1 MNWKKPTSAP
11 YWPRP
16 ELWTRRPKRW
26 ASMLRPCIANASSTT
41 CEQHP
46 MKLAMKLRT
55 RLFLSIS
62 ALITVALLGLLLGLV
77 SVMQMA
83 KSQEALIKHNFVTL
97 DLGLKLRQNLGDQL
111 VMMLNEQPDR
121 NALQQAQE
129 QFRELLAQ
137 GVEHDAQNSIDTGFD
152 QARVDYQQ
160 FLQTYQQNRD
170 GAPSLRDDAA
180 LSDSFNKLRNGLLA
194 AHKQALT
201 NINEAESNSR
211 ERALWVAA
219 LLGLVGIAVLGIGF
233 ITAHGIARRFGAP
246 IEALAKAADNI
257 GQGNF
262 EVTLPIS
269 SAAEMNLLTRRFG
282 IMAEALRQHQAT
294 NIDELLAGQQRLQ
307 AVLDSIDDGLLMID
321 RQGRL
326 EHLNPVAQR
335 QLGWDEDRLGQG
347 LGEALQRPE
356 LDEQLYLTLRGGT
369 LDRAPDDL
377 SVEVDGETRLLTYS
391 LTPVSHTKGHILG
404 AVMVLHD
411 VTEQRAFERVRSEF
425 VLRASHELRTPVT
438 GMHMAFGLLQERVH
452 FPTESREADLLN
464 TVNEEM
470 QRLMQLINDLLNF
483 SRYQNGLQKLTLGP
497 CDVSEMLNN
506 ARQRFA
512 DQAEEQN
519 IVIVVEIQEPLPHL
533 HADHTQLDRVLDNLL
548 DNALRHTPQNG
559 LIRLQARRHGERV
572 IISVEDNGEG
582 IAYGQQGRIFEPFV
596 QVGRKKGGAGLGL
609 ALCKEIVQ
617 LHGGR
622 MGVYSRPTQGT
633 QFYMA
638 LPL

>member
-1 MNWKKPTSAP
+1 
-11 YWPRP
+11 
-16 ELWTRRPKRW
+16 
-26 ASMLRPCIANASSTT
+26 
-41 CEQHP
+41 
-46 MKLAMKLRT
+46 MKWAMKLRT
-55 RLFLSIS
+55 RLFFSIS
-62 ALITVALLGLLLGLV
+62 ALITVALLGLALGLV

-83 KSQEALIKHNFVTL
+83 KSQESLIHENFVSL
-97 DLGLKLRQNLGDQL
+97 DTGLKLRQNLGDQL
-111 VMMLNEQPDR
+111 VMMLNEVPARDKLEK
-121 NALQQAQE
+121 LQSE
-129 QFRELLAQ
+129 FRELLAQ
-137 GVEHDAQNSIDTGFD
+137 GVEHDEQSNVDNGFLGV
-152 QARVDYQQ
+152 RSDYEK
-160 FLQTYQQNRD
+160 FLQAYDQSRET
-170 GAPSLRDDAA
+170 PSALRDNSELSERFNTLRNNLVAAHRQA
-180 LSDSFNKLRNGLLA
+180 LSNISQVEA
-194 AHKQALT
+194 QA
-201 NINEAESNSR
+201 R
-211 ERALWVAA
+211 ERALWVAS
-219 LLGLVGIAVLGIGF
+219 LLGLVGLAVLGIGF

-257 GQGNF
+257 GRGNF

-269 SAAEMNLLTRRFG
+269 PAEEMNLLTRRFG
-282 IMAEALRQHQAT
+282 IMAEALRQHQVT
-294 NIDELLAGQQRLQ
+294 NVDELLAGQQRLQ

-369 LDRAPDDL
+369 LERAPEDL
-377 SVEVDGETRLLTYS
+377 EIEVDGESRLLTYS

-438 GMHMAFGLLQERVH
+438 GMHMAFGLFRERAK
-452 FPTESREADLLN
+452 FPADSRESDLLD

-483 SRYQNGLQKLTLGP
+483 SRYQNGLQKLTLAP
-497 CDVSEMLNN
+497 CSIDELLEH
-506 ARQRFA
+506 ARLRFQ
-512 DQAEEQN
+512 DQAQDKGIILSIEAE
-519 IVIVVEIQEPLPHL
+519 EPLPRL
-533 HADHTQLDRVLDNLL
+533 HADRVQLERVLDNLL
-548 DNALRHTPQNG
+548 DNALRHTPENG

-622 MGVYSRPTQGT
+622 MGVYSRPGQGT

>member
-1 MNWKKPTSAP
+1 
-11 YWPRP
+11 
-16 ELWTRRPKRW
+16 
-26 ASMLRPCIANASSTT
+26 
-41 CEQHP
+41 

-55 RLFLSIS
+55 RLFFSIS
-62 ALITVALLGLLLGLV
+62 ALITVALLGLVLGLV

-83 KSQEALIKHNFVTL
+83 SSQESLIQQNFVTL
-97 DLGLKLRQNLGDQL
+97 DTGLKLRQNLGDQL
-111 VMMLNEQPDR
+111 VMMLNETPNSER
-121 NALQQAQE
+121 LGKLQD
-129 QFRELLAQ
+129 QFRVLLEQ
-137 GVEHDAQNSIDTGFD
+137 GVENDERNNVDNGFHE
-152 QARVDYQQ
+152 ARVDYQKFIDAYEESRQ
-160 FLQTYQQNRD
+160 STRSMRD
-170 GAPSLRDDAA
+170 NTELTEA
-180 LSDSFNKLRNGLLA
+180 FNNLRNNLLI
-194 AHKQALT
+194 AHRQSLD
-201 NINEAESNSR
+201 NISKVEIHSR
-211 ERALWVAA
+211 ERALWVAG
-219 LLGLVGIAVLGIGF
+219 LLGLVGIAVLCIGF

-246 IEALAKAADNI
+246 IEALAKAADSI
-257 GQGNF
+257 GKGNF
-262 EVTLPIS
+262 EVTLPIAS
-269 SAAEMNLLTRRFG
+269 GAEMNLLTRRFG
-282 IMAEALRQHQAT
+282 IMAEALRQHQVT
-294 NIDELLAGQQRLQ
+294 NVDELLAGQQRLQ

-335 QLGWDEDRLGQG
+335 QLGWEEPKLGQG
-347 LGEALQRPE
+347 LGAALERPE

-369 LDRAPDDL
+369 LERAPEDL
-377 SVEVDGETRLLTYS
+377 SIEVDGESRLLTYS

-438 GMHMAFGLLQERVH
+438 GMHMAFGLFRERSK
-452 FPTESREADLLN
+452 FPPDSRESDLLD

-483 SRYQNGLQKLTLGP
+483 SRYQNGLQKLTLAP
-497 CDVSEMLNN
+497 VSIEDMLEE
-506 ARQRFA
+506 ARQRFEEKA
-512 DQAEEQN
+512 HEQN
-519 IVIVVEIQEPLPHL
+519 IVLSIETQEPLPRL
-533 HADHTQLDRVLDNLL
+533 HADRAQLERVLDNLM
-548 DNALRHTPQNG
+548 DNALRHTPENG

-622 MGVYSRPTQGT
+622 MGVYSRPGQGT

>member
-1 MNWKKPTSAP
+1 
-11 YWPRP
+11 
-16 ELWTRRPKRW
+16 
-26 ASMLRPCIANASSTT
+26 
-41 CEQHP
+41 

-55 RLFLSIS
+55 RLFFSIS
-62 ALITVALLGLLLGLV
+62 ALITVALLGLVLGLV

-83 KSQEALIKHNFVTL
+83 NSQETLIQQNFVTL
-97 DLGLKLRQNLGDQL
+97 DTGLKLRQNLGDQL
-111 VMMLNEQPDR
+111 VMMLNETPDTTLLGK
-121 NALQQAQE
+121 LQD
-129 QFRELLAQ
+129 QFRVLLDQ
-137 GVEHDAQNSIDTGFD
+137 GIDHDERNNVDNGFH
-152 QARVDYQQ
+152 AAKADYQI
-160 FLQTYQQNRD
+160 FLKEYEESRRLSR
-170 GAPSLRDDAA
+170 ALRDNSELTEA
-180 LSDSFNKLRNGLLA
+180 FNNLRTNLLV
-194 AHKQALT
+194 AHRQALE
-201 NINEAESNSR
+201 NISQVEIHAR
-211 ERALWVAA
+211 DRALWVAA
-219 LLGLVGIAVLGIGF
+219 LLGLVGLAVLCIGF

-257 GQGNF
+257 GKGNF
-262 EVTLPIS
+262 EVTLPIAS
-269 SAAEMNLLTRRFG
+269 GAEMNLLTRRFG

-294 NIDELLAGQQRLQ
+294 NVDELLAGQQRLQ

-335 QLGWDEDRLGQG
+335 QLGWEEPRLGQG

-356 LDEQLYLTLRGGT
+356 LDEQLYLTLRGGN
-369 LDRAPDDL
+369 LERAPEDL
-377 SVEVDGETRLLTYS
+377 AIEVDGESRLLTYS

-438 GMHMAFGLLQERVH
+438 GMHMAFGLFRERAK
-452 FPTESREADLLN
+452 FPEDSRESDLLD

-483 SRYQNGLQKLTLGP
+483 SRYQNGLQKLTLAP
-497 CDVSEMLNN
+497 VSIEEMLEE
-506 ARQRFA
+506 ARQRFDA
-512 DQAEEQN
+512 KASEQG
-519 IVIVVEIQEPLPHL
+519 IVLSIETQEPLPRL
-533 HADHTQLDRVLDNLL
+533 HADRVQLERVLDNLL
-548 DNALRHTPQNG
+548 DNALRHTPENG
-559 LIRLQARRHGERV
+559 LIRLQARRHRERV

-622 MGVYSRPTQGT
+622 MGVYSRPGQGT

>member
-1 MNWKKPTSAP
+1 M
-11 YWPRP
+11 R
-16 ELWTRRPKRW
+16 
-26 ASMLRPCIANASSTT
+26 
-41 CEQHP
+41 
-46 MKLAMKLRT
+46 LAMKLRT

-83 KSQEALIKHNFVTL
+83 SSQEALIRNNFATL
-97 DLGLKLRQNLGDQL
+97 DLGLKLRQSLGDQ
-111 VMMLNEQPDR
+111 MMIMLSEKPDPVAFEASKQQYFQLLDDGIVHAQAGDERQFGFEQAKTDYLSFLQEYDLSR
-121 NALQQAQE
+121 DSTQVLSGNKELTEKFNAL
-129 QFRELLAQ
+129 L
-137 GVEHDAQNSIDTGFD
+137 
-152 QARVDYQQ
+152 
-160 FLQTYQQNRD
+160 
-170 GAPSLRDDAA
+170 
-180 LSDSFNKLRNGLLA
+180 NGLIVE
-194 AHKQALT
+194 QQRALD
-201 NINEAESNSR
+201 NINATERQAR
-211 ERALWVAA
+211 ERALLIAG
-219 LLGLVGIAVLGIGF
+219 LLGLVGLAVLIIGF
-233 ITAHGIARRFGAP
+233 VTAHAIARRFGEP
-246 IEALAKAADNI
+246 IEALVQAADNI

-269 SAAEMNLLTRRFG
+269 SAMEMNQLTKRFG
-282 IMAEALRQHQAT
+282 IMAEALREHQAT

-321 RQGRL
+321 RDGRL

-335 QLGWDEDRLGQG
+335 QLGWDSDRLGQG
-347 LGEALQRPE
+347 LGTALERPE
-356 LDEQLYLTLRGGT
+356 LDDQLQLVLRGGT
-369 LDRAPDDL
+369 LERAPEDL
-377 SVEVDGETRLLTYS
+377 SIEVDGESRLLTFS
-391 LTPVSHTKGHILG
+391 LTPVSHTQGHILG

-438 GMHMAFGLLQERVH
+438 GMHMAFGLFRERAH
-452 FPTESREADLLN
+452 FAKDSREADLLD

-483 SRYQNGLQKLTLGP
+483 SRYQNGLQKLTLAPCSIEDLLEQARARFTGP
-497 CDVSEMLNN
+497 
-506 ARQRFA
+506 
-512 DQAEEQN
+512 AEEQG
-519 IVIVVEIQEPLPHL
+519 IDLQVEVQGPLPRL
-533 HADHTQLDRVLDNLL
+533 QADQSQLDRVLDNLI
-548 DNALRHTPQNG
+548 DNALRHTASGGQ
-559 LIRLQARRHGERV
+559 IRLQARRHGERV

-622 MGVYSRPTQGT
+622 MGVYSRPGQGT

-638 LPL
+638 LSV

>member
-1 MNWKKPTSAP
+1 
-11 YWPRP
+11 
-16 ELWTRRPKRW
+16 
-26 ASMLRPCIANASSTT
+26 
-41 CEQHP
+41 

-62 ALITVALLGLLLGLV
+62 ALITVALLGLFLGLV

-83 KSQEALIKHNFVTL
+83 KTQESLIRSNFVTL
-97 DLGLKLRQNLGDQL
+97 DLGLKLRQSLGDQL
-111 VMMLNEQPDR
+111 IMMLEKRPDPA
-121 NALQQAQE
+121 ALQASKQHYLD
-129 QFRELLAQ
+129 LLDQ
-137 GVEHDAQNSIDTGFD
+137 GVAHEQRDGITHGFS
-152 QARVDYQQ
+152 QAREDYQNLLEA
-160 FLQTYQQNRD
+160 FDRSQQEPP
-170 GAPSLRDDAA
+170 APGSKEKLTET
-180 LSDSFNKLRNGLLA
+180 FNTLRNGLIVH
-194 AHKQALT
+194 HKQALE
-201 NINEAESNSR
+201 NISTSEHRSR
-211 ERALWVAA
+211 ERALLIAA
-219 LLGLVGIAVLGIGF
+219 LLGLVGLAVLIIGF
-233 ITAHGIARRFGAP
+233 VTAHGIARRFGGP
-246 IEALAKAADNI
+246 IEALAKAADKI
-257 GQGNF
+257 GQGDF

-269 SAAEMNLLTRRFG
+269 SAAEMNQLTRRFG
-282 IMAEALRQHQAT
+282 IMAQALRQHQAT
-294 NIDELLAGQQRLQ
+294 NVDELLAGQQRLQ

-321 RQGRL
+321 RQGHL

-335 QLGWDEDRLGQG
+335 QLGWDEERLGQG
-347 LGEALQRPE
+347 LSEALGRPE
-356 LDEQLYLTLRGGT
+356 MDEQLQLVLRGGN
-369 LDRAPDDL
+369 LERAPEDL
-377 SVEVDGETRLLTYS
+377 EVEVEGELRLLTYS
-391 LTPVSHTKGHILG
+391 LTPVSHTQGHILG

-438 GMHMAFGLLQERVH
+438 GMHMAFGLFRERAK
-452 FPTESREADLLN
+452 FPAESREADLLD

-497 CDVSEMLNN
+497 CDVIDLLEH
-506 ARQRFA
+506 ARARFA
-512 DQAEEQN
+512 EPANAQSIELL
-519 IVIVVEIQEPLPHL
+519 VEAQSDLPRL
-533 HADHTQLDRVLDNLL
+533 YADKAQLERVLDNLL
-548 DNALRHTPQNG
+548 GNALRHTAEGGQ
-559 LIRLQARRHGERV
+559 IRLQARRHGERV

-622 MGVYSRPTQGT
+622 MGVYSRPGQGT

>member
-1 MNWKKPTSAP
+1 
-11 YWPRP
+11 
-16 ELWTRRPKRW
+16 
-26 ASMLRPCIANASSTT
+26 
-41 CEQHP
+41 
-46 MKLAMKLRT
+46 MKLAIKLRT

-62 ALITVALLGLLLGLV
+62 ALITVALLGLLLGVV

-83 KSQEALIKHNFVTL
+83 KTQEALIRNNFITL
-97 DLGLKLRQNLGDQL
+97 DLGLKLRQSLGDQL
-111 VMMLNEQPDR
+111 ILMLRNQPDPK
-121 NALQQAQE
+121 ALQAST
-129 QFRELLAQ
+129 REYLALLDE
-137 GVEHDAQNSIDTGFD
+137 GIEHERKNDLHSGF
-152 QARVDYQQ
+152 ARAREDYSH
-160 FLQTYQQNRD
+160 FLQ
-170 GAPSLRDDAA
+170 A
-180 LSDSFNKLRNGLLA
+180 LHQADNEALNLSTDNELSSRFNQLRNGLITE
-194 AHKQALT
+194 H
-201 NINEAESNSR
+201 R
-211 ERALWVAA
+211 RALDTIYAA
-219 LLGLVGIAVLGIGF
+219 QASARDRALIIASLLGLVGLAVLIIGF

-257 GQGNF
+257 GKGNF
-262 EVTLPIS
+262 EVVLPLS
-269 SAAEMNLLTRRFG
+269 SATEMNLLTRRFG

-294 NIDELLAGQQRLQ
+294 NVDELLAGQQRLQ

-321 RQGRL
+321 QQGRL

-335 QLGWDEDRLGQG
+335 QLGWDESRLGQP

-356 LDEQLYLTLRGGT
+356 LDQQLQTVLRGGS
-369 LDRAPDDL
+369 LERLPEDL
-377 SVEVDGETRLLTYS
+377 SVDIEGENRLLTYS
-391 LTPVSHTKGHILG
+391 LTPVSQPKGPILG

-438 GMHMAFGLLQERVH
+438 GMHMAFGLFLERAR
-452 FPTESREADLLN
+452 FDPQSRETDLLN

-483 SRYQNGLQKLTLGP
+483 SRYQNGLQKLTLAP
-497 CDVSEMLNN
+497 CDIEEMLEQ
-506 ARQRFA
+506 ARARFA
-512 DQAEEQN
+512 DRAAAKSIELLIDLQP
-519 IVIVVEIQEPLPHL
+519 PLPGL
-533 HADHTQLDRVLDNLL
+533 NADQAQLERVLDNLL
-548 DNALRHTPQNG
+548 DNALRHTADGGQ
-559 LIRLQARRHGERV
+559 IRLQARRHGERV

-622 MGVYSRPTQGT
+622 IGAYSRPGQGT

-638 LPL
+638 LPLL